1 MYTQSFFKKVSI
13 CILILIL
20 AVVFVGCQGNK
31 DSSAPSGDAGLNV
44 NDYFLESY
52 PIDVVPLYEGST
64 IDSMM
69 YFVND
74 DPNGYAIMY
83 DGQVN
88 YYNVVLKVDSSQS
101 DFISYYKSLMSSVD
115 DEYTDESS
123 VEGKIGIY
131 GVEASKYS
139 DDSSDAYLQV
149 YLPTADFK
157 KENPY
162 FIDYPEL
169 FAAGSDWI
177 LHETSYGKLNQL
189 GGQIEYTLYYTF
201 NGDFKAEFDKFV
213 SDHSDETNV
222 SYEDKIG
229 DYGYKGSIE
238 WQSDEYEITV
248 SFNESH
254 GRIYVMIRKPI

>member
-1 MYTQSFFKKVSI
+1 MI
-13 CILILIL
+13 IIL
-20 AVVFVGCQGNK
+20 AIAFVGCQGGQN
-31 DSSAPSGDAGLNV
+31 SPAASGDTGSNA

-69 YFVND
+69 YYVND
-74 DPNGYAIMY
+74 DPNGYALMY
-83 DGQVN
+83 GGQVN
-88 YYNVVLKVDSSQS
+88 YYNVVLEVDASQS

-115 DEYTDESS
+115 DDYTDESS
-123 VEGKIGIY
+123 VEGTIGIY

-169 FAAGSDWI
+169 FTAGSDWI

-229 DYGYKGSIE
+229 DYGYEGSIE
-238 WQSDEYEITV
+238 WQSDESEITV